1 MEQTHVE
8 YSAFIPEKGVCEYH
22 TLIHI
27 TDTSLSFEKQLEA
40 IWDTYKTWQSS
51 KLTDATPVFIRLFL
65 SDIANQQT
73 LAETRMAGMPCP
85 CSIIGQP
92 PLDGSKIAAW
102 IYWQTDASVSV
113 VNKRSYKVSHGTSY
127 THHWS
132 VGCTDDSENSH
143 EQTRNMLDKYAEE
156 LVKNGLSLSENC
168 IRTWFFVQNVDVNY
182 QGVVKGRNEVF
193 DRQGLTRHTHF
204 IASTGIGGRVA
215 DKRHKVSMDCYAIGG
230 IQPEQ
235 IHFLYA
241 PTHLNPTYEYGVSF
255 ERGTYVDYAD
265 RRQVFISG
273 TASINNKGEIMYP
286 GQIDRQTDRMLEN
299 VKTLLHEA
307 DCGFEDVGCMIIYLR
322 DIADYATVSSIF
334 RKRFPLMPKVFL
346 WAPVCRPGWLVEM
359 ECIASKKRTEK
370 RFSPF

>member
-8 YSAFIPEKGVCEYH
+8 YSAFTPEKGVCEYH

-102 IYWQTDASVSV
+102 IYWQTGASVSV

-182 QGVVKGRNEVF
+182 QGVVKGR
-193 DRQGLTRHTHF
+193 Q
-204 IASTGIGGRVA
+204 
-215 DKRHKVSMDCYAIGG
+215 
-230 IQPEQ
+230 
-235 IHFLYA
+235 
-241 PTHLNPTYEYGVSF
+241 
-255 ERGTYVDYAD
+255 
-265 RRQVFISG
+265 
-273 TASINNKGEIMYP
+273 
-286 GQIDRQTDRMLEN
+286 
-299 VKTLLHEA
+299 
-307 DCGFEDVGCMIIYLR
+307 
-322 DIADYATVSSIF
+322 
-334 RKRFPLMPKVFL
+334 
-346 WAPVCRPGWLVEM
+346 
-359 ECIASKKRTEK
+359 
-370 RFSPF
+370 